1 MFAASSATLAGCE
14 RAVGSRRLTATDTHP
29 DGYPTVEA
37 VKYLGKRLEERTNGR
52 LRVKTYPGGQ
62 LGEEKD
68 ALEITVFGGL
78 DFNRLNLA
86 PLASV
91 ASIMAVPTL
100 PFMFRSIAHMRAAMD
115 GAPGRLLLD
124 ALEPHGLKGLCFY
137 DSGARSFYNTKR
149 PIRTP
154 EDMAGLKIRVQTSDV
169 FVALVSALGGNA
181 TPMSYGEVYQA
192 LVQGVVDGAE
202 NNWPSFESSRH
213 FEAVKY
219 YSLTRHVIAP
229 EVLIMSMRTWRS
241 LSDEDRRQVRAAA
254 DESVPFMREL
264 WDERVSAS
272 RNRIMTQSDIEVIE
286 DIDHDAFVAAVRP
299 VWEQFLTTPTERAL
313 AADIQAVQDGS

>member
-1 MFAASSATLAGCE
+1 MAASSAPLAGCE
-14 RAVGSRRLTATDTHP
+14 RGVGPRRLTATDTHP

-37 VKYLGKRLEERTNGR
+37 VKFLGKRLEERTGGR

-78 DFNRLNLA
+78 DLNRLNLA

-91 ASIMAVPTL
+91 APVMAVPTL

-115 GAPGRLLLD
+115 GAPGQQLLD
-124 ALEPHGLKGLCFY
+124 ALAPHGLKGLCFY

-154 EDMAGLKIRVQTSDV
+154 ADMEGLKIRVQTSDV

-213 FEAVKY
+213 FEAVKF

-229 EVLIMSMRTWRS
+229 EILLMSMRTWNK
-241 LSDEDRRQVRAAA
+241 LSDEDRRHVREAAS
-254 DESVPFMREL
+254 ESVPYMRRL
-264 WDERVSAS
+264 WDARVAAS
-272 RNRIMTQSDIEVIE
+272 RNRILTESDVEVIE

-299 VWEQFLTTPTERAL
+299 VWDRFLTSPTEQNL
-313 AADIQAVQDGS
+313 AADIQAASAAP